1 MQVDKASKEFDA
13 VVAKSV
19 ELEEILRTTLSA
31 ASEFRQC
38 MEKAKPIIH
47 KAAGA
52 VRNQQAILNRF
63 NAIIRG
69 AAVPMSRIRD
79 SSRTASGLITEI
91 GQTLVRM
98 QD

>member
-1 MQVDKASKEFDA
+1 MQIDEASKEFDA
-13 VVAKSV
+13 VVAKSIG
-19 ELEEILRTTLSA
+19 LEEILRTTLSA
-31 ASEFRQC
+31 TSEFRQC

-47 KAAGA
+47 KAAGV
-52 VRNQQAILNRF
+52 VRHQQAILNRF
-63 NAIIRG
+63 NEIIQG
-69 AAVPMSRIRD
+69 AAGLMSRIRD